1 MEKKKASYI
10 IDHVFFKD
18 NPDEDMTAY
27 EMNYIRNRYTNDKG
41 EVDQTK
47 LIDIM
52 YACYKLGY
60 GKACI
65 NAGKELPHHK
75 S

>member
-1 MEKKKASYI
+1 MEKKASYI

-18 NPDEDMTAY
+18 LPSEDMTAY
-27 EMNYIRNRYTNDKG
+27 EVNYIRNRFIKND
-41 EVDQTK
+41 EQ
-47 LIDIM
+47 IPQDILFDVM

-65 NAGKELPHHK
+65 HAGKELPKHK

>member
-1 MEKKKASYI
+1 MEKKASFI

-18 NPDEDMTAY
+18 LPNQDLTAY
-27 EMNYIRNRYTNDKG
+27 EMNYIRNRYVKDK
-41 EVDQTK
+41 DQVTQEN

-65 NAGKELPHHK
+65 NAGQKLPKHK

>member
-1 MEKKKASYI
+1 MSKKASNI

-18 NPDEDMTAY
+18 MPEQDMTAY
-27 EMNYIRNRYTNDKG
+27 EIKYIRNRFIKDKDHLTQDNLLD
-41 EVDQTK
+41 V
-47 LIDIM
+47 M

-65 NAGKELPHHK
+65 NAGKELPTHK